1 LYYNFTMKLVDGGIL
16 LSELEKMADVMFGGL
31 VKAVVDVER
40 EIMVVDAGMHADE
53 EDYLLKNGSDQKNLW
68 GVNIYPKNGDFLI
81 EFDSMINLRPQQGNL
96 SRGVEDPQLQKK
108 IQGIVRKLVLKK

>member
-1 LYYNFTMKLVDGGIL
+1 MKLVDGGIL

-53 EDYLLKNGSDQKNLW
+53 EDYLLKNLW